1 MDNFPLKEQKVSP
14 LNRIREFIAKNEG
27 TTEHKVAK
35 YMKDNGYCVRVT
47 THNLIH
53 DKLIRDGEVIDEQGE
68 NGYHKLYIN
77 PKDEFNKIQ
86 KYIDQTIQATISFK
100 NNFRD
105 SHLKDEEKRIKIIVH
120 QLTTYSIITKLATW
134 IRTSIKSRESRDT
147 LFLRL
152 VNILDESWIYTDSL
166 KRILDGTMY
175 KDFGKTWMEAWK
187 DELKGKYSIADD
199 KDE

>member
-1 MDNFPLKEQKVSP
+1 MDNFPLKEHKDSP

-86 KYIDQTIQATISFK
+86 KYIDQIIQANISFQ

-105 SHLKDEEKRIKIIVH
+105 SHLKDKEKREQIISH
-120 QLTTYSIITKLATW
+120 QLYMYSVVTRLATW
-134 IRTSIKSRESRDT
+134 IRTSIKSTESRDT

-152 VNILDESWIYTDSL
+152 VEILDESWIYTDAINKKKWEQISL
-166 KRILDGTMY
+166 D
-175 KDFGKTWMEAWK
+175 
-187 DELKGKYSIADD
+187 
-199 KDE
+199 